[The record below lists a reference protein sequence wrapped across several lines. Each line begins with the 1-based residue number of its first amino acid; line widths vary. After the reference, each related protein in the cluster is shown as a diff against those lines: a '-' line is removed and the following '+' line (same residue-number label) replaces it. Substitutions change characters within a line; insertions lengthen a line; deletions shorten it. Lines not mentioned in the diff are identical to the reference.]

1 MKQNIILTI
10 CITYFFERD
19 NIFNLFNSLKY
30 IKEKEKIEILIRN
43 DNPKIKIKK
52 KILKILVI
60 LKFLTQTRN
69 Q

>member
-19 NIFNLFNSLKY
+19 NIFNLFNSLKS

-43 DNPKIKIKK
+43 DNPKIKLKK
-52 KILKILVI
+52 KNFSN
-60 LKFLTQTRN
+60 LKFLTKTRN
-69 Q
+69 H